1 MVDNHRSKLILGLV
15 GLGLVAVAFMISL
28 APVSGLRAV
37 MILPAI
43 IGAILI
49 QRTEIL
55 RRLQSQDAA
64 RRSISSKTPAHR
76 RILSFSRFVL
86 LVSMLGCAV
95 FSCAHWMDGIF
106 GLSALDWWLIGMSL
120 AMVSMI
126 VGAVLTIQEA
136 AEIECAVGDQPG
148 CDLDA
153 GP

>member
-1 MVDNHRSKLILGLV
+1 MVDNHRTQLILGLV

-28 APVSGLRAV
+28 APVSGFRAA

-49 QRTEIL
+49 HRTEIL

-86 LVSMLGCAV
+86 VVSMLGCAV
-95 FSCAHWMDGIF
+95 FGCAHWMDGIF

-136 AEIECAVGDQPG
+136 AEIECPVGDQPG

-153 GP
+153 GL